1 MWDREGG
8 WRAVKKKDMKRLFKA
23 NPDFEAWLMQD
34 PSRVAAIRANPA
46 AANDLFK
53 RWNDRKKGI
62 IDFDNITQKTKR
74 ASEMLTNVQSI
85 MEMMS
90 DYSKKQSER

>member
-1 MWDREGG
+1 MAYAGPITCGCDSRQPGG
-8 WRAVKKKDMKRLFKA
+8 CKRFVQA
-23 NPDFEAWLMQD
+23 MERQ
-34 PSRVAAIRANPA
+34 
-46 AANDLFK
+46 
-53 RWNDRKKGI
+53 KKGI